1 MYPTDETPVTKSS
14 VLDLKLPDSTVA
26 ELVKSR
32 RSAAESHWER
42 KYKLKQTRKDN
53 KKLYN
58 TEYAKDQPRDIDEG
72 PLSVDN
78 RLFVAVRVL
87 VPYLTDRL
95 AQPEVTPAN
104 GSDLAREFAQDFEK
118 VLVKVATKSFVKE
131 RFRLMVQDLFEGQRK
146 GVGKWYYDPI
156 KKKLCFKRLD
166 PENVLVGHRSEL
178 YDEPEFVEEKQKRT
192 IGELFKQFPDKKTDL
207 KVKLGVGIETPAALD
222 KEIEITETWL
232 FVDDVQDE
240 RQLAIV
246 WMYQGVVLGST
257 TDPNYD
263 HKGENIIDEQTT
275 PYVFVNIL
283 NDGSGYEDETSYI
296 EQAQYSQK
304 SYDRDAQTISDDAA
318 YGGSGVPVV
327 AKGAIE
333 DEDLAKLRF
342 KPSQRLSLDTDDVG
356 KSFTTWQKPPLDQSI
371 FLNKKDAR
379 DNVDN
384 TFGTPAIFQ
393 GKETDSATAT
403 QDVMLRDSAQGRQTD
418 AIDCLDAAMRR
429 CYQIMAQL
437 VMRYYT
443 DEDYYKFVEDGQFM
457 QVMLTN
463 DALADNAGMEI
474 DVEAGSSL
482 PVNRDQKRA
491 ITLQLLQLGKM
502 STLRAYKELGVEDPE
517 GTFKD
522 YMLEM
527 AAPDVALE
535 NVDKEAMDRDAK
547 EDLYVVIDG
556 KVPEERDDIT
566 PEYVSYLNNWLTTDK
581 YRKLTP
587 AQQQAVSAFVQMIVQ
602 KAQLK
607 IAKLATQEPLPPGA
621 PGGPALPPPPPEV
634 PPGGPQGPSAP
645 ATPDVGAM
653 PSMQQAPAPDATA
666 PLPGAAAVLQ

>member
-1 MYPTDETPVTKSS
+1 MYPTDETPVTKSK
-14 VLDLKLPDSTVA
+14 VLDLKLPDSTLA
-26 ELVKSR
+26 ALVKTR

-42 KYKLKQTRKDN
+42 KYKLKQTRKDS
-53 KKLYN
+53 KKLY
-58 TEYAKDQPRDIDEG
+58 TTDYAKDQPRDEDEG
-72 PLSVDN
+72 PLAVDN

-104 GSDLAREFAQDFEK
+104 GTDLAVEFAKDFEK

-156 KKKLCFKRLD
+156 RKKLCFKHLD
-166 PENVLVGHRSEL
+166 PSKVLVGHRSEL
-178 YDEPEFVEEKQKRT
+178 YDEPDFIEEAQSRT

-207 KVKLGVGIETPAALD
+207 KVQLGLGIETPAALD
-222 KEIEITETWL
+222 KEIDITETWM
-232 FVDDVQDE
+232 FVDDVQDD
-240 RQLAIV
+240 RQLAII

-263 HKGENIIDEQTT
+263 HQGENILEEPMV
-275 PYVFVNIL
+275 PYVFVNVL

-296 EQAQYSQK
+296 EQAQWSQK
-304 SYDRDAQTISDDAA
+304 TYDRDSQTISDDAQ

-333 DEDLAKLRF
+333 DDDLAKLRF
-342 KPSQRLSLDTDDVG
+342 KASQRLSLDTDDVG
-356 KSFTTWQKPPLDQSI
+356 KSFTTWQKPPLDQAI
-371 FLNKKDAR
+371 FENKKDNR

-393 GKETDSATAT
+393 GKETDSKTAT

-418 AIDCLDAAMRR
+418 VLDCLDASMRR

-437 VMRYYT
+437 IMRYFT
-443 DEDYYKFVEDGQFM
+443 DKDYYKFVEDGQFM

-463 DALADNAGMEI
+463 EALVENAGMEI

-482 PVNRDQKRA
+482 PVNRDQRRA

-502 STLRAYKELGVEDPE
+502 STLRAYKELGVEDPD

-527 AAPDVALE
+527 AAPDVALQD
-535 NVDKEAMDRDAK
+535 VDKEAMDRDAK

-566 PEYVSYLNNWLTTDK
+566 PEYVSYLTNWLNTDK
-581 YRKLTP
+581 FRKLTP
-587 AQQQAVSAFVQMIVQ
+587 AQQQAVSAFVQMVVK
-602 KAQLK
+602 KAELK
-607 IAKLATQEPLPPGA
+607 IAKLSTQEPLPPGA
-621 PGGPALPPPPPEV
+621 PGGPALPPPPPEL
-634 PPGGPQGPSAP
+634 PPGGPQGPA
-645 ATPDVGAM
+645 APDVGSM